1 MRVVG
6 VMEFNGP
13 RSLKVYDVPEQHA
26 GPGQVR
32 LRVAAAAVNPTDTYI
47 PTGQQR
53 RPKGQEPP
61 EPPYVPGMDV
71 AGVVDEIGEG
81 TQSDLAVGDRAMAI
95 VVPNGSHGGYS
106 ESLVLPARSVVKAPA
121 GSSHAEAAT
130 VPMNGLTARLAL
142 DLLTLRPG
150 QTLLV
155 TGAAGAFGGYVVQ
168 LAKADGIRVIADA
181 AQKDTRLVADLGAD
195 VVLPRGDD
203 LAVRVREIEPDGVD
217 AVADGALLNEL
228 VVPAIRDG
236 GALAAVR
243 GFTAPEERGIVS
255 YPVWVRTYA
264 EEHEALDRL
273 RQQAE
278 DGTITMRVAR
288 TFAPEAAA
296 EAHEALAA
304 GGVRGR
310 LVLEFS

>member
-1 MRVVG
+1 
-6 VMEFNGP
+6 MEFDGP
-13 RSLKVYDVPEQHA
+13 QALKEYDVPERHA
-26 GPGQVR
+26 GPGEVR
-32 LRVAAAAVNPTDTYI
+32 LKVSAAAVNPTDTYI
-47 PTGQQR
+47 PYGQQR
-53 RPKGQEPP
+53 RAKDKEPAS
-61 EPPYVPGMDV
+61 PPYVPGMDA
-71 AGVVDEIGEG
+71 AGVVDEVGPG
-81 TQSDLAVGDRAMAI
+81 TETELEVGDRVMAI
-95 VVPNGSHGGYS
+95 VIPDGSHGAYS
-106 ESLVLPARSVVKAPA
+106 ESLVLPARSVAKAPA

-142 DLLTLRPG
+142 DLLNLRPG

-168 LAKADGIRVIADA
+168 LAKADGLRVIADA
-181 AQKDTRLVADLGAD
+181 ADKDTQLVTDLGAD

-203 LAVRVREIEPDGVD
+203 LATRVREVEPDGVD

-228 VVPAIRDG
+228 IIPAVRDG

-243 GFTAPEERGIVS
+243 GFKVPPERGIAGHA
-255 YPVWVRTYA
+255 VWVRAYA

-278 DGTITMRVAR
+278 DGVITMRVAR
-288 TFAPEAAA
+288 TFPAAQA
-296 EAHEALAA
+296 GDAHEQLAA

-310 LVLEFS
+310 LVLEF